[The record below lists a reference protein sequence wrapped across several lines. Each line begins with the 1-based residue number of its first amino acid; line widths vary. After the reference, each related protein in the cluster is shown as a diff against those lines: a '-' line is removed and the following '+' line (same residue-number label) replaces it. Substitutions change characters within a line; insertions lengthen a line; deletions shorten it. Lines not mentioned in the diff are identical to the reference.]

1 MFCNDTFI
9 GTTWKWTKKWLQTW
23 TVKNGYRQPEYL
35 PPTPTSPCGLPGV
48 RQRKTLACESPVYHR
63 VMRVEKTWWLLIVLE
78 LSSWVDYSPF
88 FSCMTRSWWD
98 GARWRRG
105 VPWVHNSAWGP
116 KGLDFHP
123 KERKKERKGAR
134 RRRVY
139 GDFDPG
145 RLEIT
150 INKPTETRTKKG
162 FYILKTRM

>member
-123 KERKKERKGAR
+123 KERKKEKVRGGGGCMGISIPEDWKS
-134 RRRVY
+134 
-139 GDFDPG
+139 PS
-145 RLEIT
+145 T
-150 INKPTETRTKKG
+150 NPQKPEQKRDSI
-162 FYILKTRM
+162 Y